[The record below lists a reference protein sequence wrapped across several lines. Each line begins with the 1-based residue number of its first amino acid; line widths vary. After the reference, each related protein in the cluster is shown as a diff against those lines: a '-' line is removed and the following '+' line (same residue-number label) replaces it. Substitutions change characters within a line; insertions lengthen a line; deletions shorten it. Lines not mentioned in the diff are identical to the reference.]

1 MTMSK
6 TLSLSILSSY
16 CWLSKDSLKNTNLPP
31 SSLKIFDV
39 EDIVLN
45 QIPPIKRRRLKGLSK
60 MAMHTSLSCL
70 DKVNF
75 SADEVYT
82 VFASQHGEIGRTTS
96 IVNDIVDGN
105 DISPKDFSLSVHNS
119 SLGLFSIFNKNK
131 HFGTSIAAGSNTFG
145 FALLE
150 SYNLLKRNPKQ
161 TVLLTCFDLEVDQPF
176 GRLQQRKYPSYSL
189 SLLLS
194 LNKAN
199 AQDISFSFERSD
211 IEQSSHQPLAIAFF
225 EFLQGEITA
234 AQLSSADYHWKFNK
248 HAPSA

>member
-1 MTMSK
+1 MTMSN

-16 CWLSKDSLKNTNLPP
+16 CWLSKYSLKNSNYHP
-31 SSLKIFDV
+31 SSLKFFDI
-39 EDIVLN
+39 EDIILK

-105 DISPKDFSLSVHNS
+105 DVSPKDFSLSVHNS
-119 SLGLFSIFNKNK
+119 SLGLFSIFNKNRNC
-131 HFGTSIAAGSNTFG
+131 GTSIAAGSNTFG

-150 SYNLLKRNPKQ
+150 SYNLLKRHPDQ

-176 GRLQQRKYPSYSL
+176 DRLQQRKYPSYSL

-194 LNKAN
+194 LNKTSG
-199 AQDISFSFERSD
+199 QDISFSFERSGKVN
-211 IEQSSHQPLAIAFF
+211 HPVQPIATSFF
-225 EFLQGEITA
+225 EFLQGEKNT
-234 AQLSSADYHWKFNK
+234 AQLTSTDYNWKFTK
-248 HAPSA
+248 HAQSA

>member
-75 SADEVYT
+75 SADKVYT

-96 IVNDIVDGN
+96 IVNDIVDGH
-105 DISPKDFSLSVHNS
+105 DVSPKDFSLSVHNS
-119 SLGLFSIFNKNK
+119 SLGLFSIFNKNNVK
-131 HFGTSIAAGSNTFG
+131 EIVAVNKKLDPNLHQAMMEVEDKNKEPGTIV
-145 FALLE
+145 
-150 SYNLLKRNPKQ
+150 Q
-161 TVLLTCFDLEVDQPF
+161 
-176 GRLQQRKYPSYSL
+176 
-189 SLLLS
+189 
-194 LNKAN
+194 
-199 AQDISFSFERSD
+199 
-211 IEQSSHQPLAIAFF
+211 
-225 EFLQGEITA
+225 EIQKGYKT
-234 AQLSSADYHWKFNK
+234 LI
-248 HAPSA
+248 